1 MDWIVPMEPLLTLSV
16 PDDEVFVHQVK
27 WDGIRGLCYIEDGRV
42 RVFTKKGRE
51 RTRFYPELFELPA
64 LIKGHS
70 AVLDGEIII
79 LNEEL
84 KPSFQLSLI
93 RERVTN
99 VEKASYYAR
108 KYPIQYIVFDLLAL
122 NGQPITHKPLEERSA
137 LLRDHLK
144 ASSITAITDDF
155 NNGKE
160 LFSLMK
166 ERGWEGVVSKKKDSP
181 YLPGKAHQQ
190 WFKTKLS
197 RRILA
202 IVTGVTLREGNPN
215 ALVLAIL
222 GEEGLVYIGRA
233 SIGLTQQ
240 HFMLL
245 KDNIP
250 ILKSDKNSL
259 NIQKTSLVTN
269 NARDLKDV
277 VWFKPQ
283 LTVWVS
289 FLEWTSDGGIRHPK
303 ILGFTPL
310 GIEEANGKEYV
321 E

>member
-1 MDWIVPMEPLLTLSV
+1 MDWIVPMEPLLTSSV
-16 PDDEVFVHQVK
+16 PEGESFVYQVK

-99 VEKASYYAR
+99 AEKASYYAR
-108 KYPIQYIVFDLLAL
+108 NYPIQYIVFDLLAFD
-122 NGQPITHKPLEERSA
+122 GRPVTHKPLEERSV

-155 NNGKE
+155 DNGRE

-240 HFMLL
+240 HFKLL

-250 ILKSDKNSL
+250 VLKSDKNSL
-259 NIQKTSLVTN
+259 NIP
-269 NARDLKDV
+269 RDLKDV

-310 GIEEANGKEYV
+310 GIEEANGKEFV